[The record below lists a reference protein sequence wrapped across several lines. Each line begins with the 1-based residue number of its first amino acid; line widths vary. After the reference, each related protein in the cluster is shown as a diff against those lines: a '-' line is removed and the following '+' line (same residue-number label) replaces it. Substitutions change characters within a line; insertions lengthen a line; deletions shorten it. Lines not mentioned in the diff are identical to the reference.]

1 MAKKAIKLASALIV
15 SLTFLVFIIVA
26 EIMAI
31 PAVSSIAGIFVGV
44 LLPFVYRFYQDC
56 TDDLPWKSELRN
68 YSRANILKKSDQIRV
83 SFAYLF
89 RVKIDNKYFLVK
101 NGRGTQKYQPIGG
114 AYKFHNTE
122 REFLT
127 NHFCIADDNFI
138 PIDEYSKDDYRLLVP
153 VKQFKKFV
161 TRFDK
166 TPYRENYSDVSRE
179 FKEEVVNKG
188 LLKYSHIKYR
198 FCGRHYSRLE
208 MSRHF
213 GCYELLLADVFE
225 VILSDKQE
233 DALRVLLTQKSD
245 DYIFA
250 SAEEIL
256 TCGIKPGTNMLVEN
270 IADHTRKILQQNE
283 QDLIEVTGSKKVYSV
298 SWGV

>member
-1 MAKKAIKLASALIV
+1 
-15 SLTFLVFIIVA
+15 
-26 EIMAI
+26 MAI

-89 RVKIDNKYFLVK
+89 RVKIGNKYFLVK